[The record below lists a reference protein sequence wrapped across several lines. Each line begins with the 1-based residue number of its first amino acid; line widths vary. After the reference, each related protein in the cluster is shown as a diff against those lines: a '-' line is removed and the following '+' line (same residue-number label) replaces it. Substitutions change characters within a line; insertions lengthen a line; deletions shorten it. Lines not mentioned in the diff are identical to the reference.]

1 MTIWILL
8 LCAGSVLAAQT
19 SADDFMDAVKKGHA
33 DQVKAMLDARPEV
46 VTAKTAGGVSAI
58 LLAVYYRYAEIAD
71 IFVAHGAKLTMAE
84 ACSLG
89 KADQVAAFL
98 KADPASASSR
108 SPDGYPVTGMAVFF
122 GHPEIARLLI
132 EAGADVNEAATNAT
146 KVAIIHSAAAAANLE
161 IVRLLIEKGARV
173 NVAQEGGFTPLHEAA
188 AQGNRALAELLIG
201 AGANLAAKTTD
212 GQTATDLADA
222 RKHPETAQ
230 WLRSL
235 VK

>member
-1 MTIWILL
+1 M
-8 LCAGSVLAAQT
+8 
-19 SADDFMDAVKKGHA
+19 
-33 DQVKAMLDARPEV
+33 
-46 VTAKTAGGVSAI
+46 
-58 LLAVYYRYAEIAD
+58 
-71 IFVAHGAKLTMAE
+71 
-84 ACSLG
+84 
-89 KADQVAAFL
+89 
-98 KADPASASSR
+98 
-108 SPDGYPVTGMAVFF
+108 
-122 GHPEIARLLI
+122 LI

-146 KVAIIHSAAAAANLE
+146 KVAVIHSAAAAANLE
-161 IVRLLIEKGARV
+161 IVRLLIEKGAHV

-212 GQTATDLADA
+212 GQTATDHADA

>member
-1 MTIWILL
+1 M
-8 LCAGSVLAAQT
+8 
-19 SADDFMDAVKKGHA
+19 
-33 DQVKAMLDARPEV
+33 
-46 VTAKTAGGVSAI
+46 
-58 LLAVYYRYAEIAD
+58 YYRHAEIAD

>member
-1 MTIWILL
+1 MIFWILL

-19 SADDFMDAVKKGHA
+19 AADDLLDAVKRGRA
-33 DQVKAMLDARPEV
+33 DQVKAMLDARPEL

-58 LLAVYYRYAEIAD
+58 LLGVYYRHAEIAEV
-71 IFVAHGAKLTMAE
+71 FVAHGAKLTMAE

-89 KADQVAAFL
+89 KAAQVAAFL
-98 KADPASASSR
+98 KADPASASGR
-108 SPDGYPVTGMAVFF
+108 SADGYPVTGMAVFF
-122 GHPEIARLLI
+122 GHPEIARMLI

-146 KVAIIHSAAAAANLE
+146 KVAIIHSAAAAGNLE

-188 AQGNRALAELLIG
+188 AQGNRTMAELLIQ
-201 AGANLAAKTTD
+201 AGADLAAKTTD
-212 GQTATDLADA
+212 GQTAADIADA
-222 RKHPETAQ
+222 RNHAEMAQ

-235 VK
+235 VR